1 MRWLAFTRSSEWW
14 GFKLPLFFSIGYF
27 VILQNPTLP
36 IFSVLLHLFILVLGL
51 IIGAL
56 YVSVIN
62 DLTDLKDDF
71 ASNKTN
77 RLQQI
82 SPLGRGIILS
92 VCILLGILFVYFFLS
107 SSISK
112 FFYIAAWVAFSLYSI
127 PPFRLKNK
135 DVWGVFADACGSN
148 VFPNLCIVAGMGEF
162 CGIELSVFQY
172 VFIAIWSLC
181 YGLRGILWHQYV
193 DVQNDLLVKINTL
206 ASKVD
211 RSIIKKFEIPI
222 LCIEV
227 LAFCL
232 FNVTVGFWSVIL
244 TLLVY
249 FIFVFLVATYQNMSN
264 AIILVGD
271 DKPWIFL
278 MGSFYQSLWPILLI
292 VLLGLKIPSFFIL
305 IPIHFLLFPQ
315 DFLSNFNIAR
325 GLILYFVKYRPR

>member
-1 MRWLAFTRSSEWW
+1 MKWLSISRSVDWW
-14 GFKLPLFFSIGYF
+14 DYKLPIFFSIGYWVVLQAPT
-27 VILQNPTLP
+27 VIVKP
-36 IFSVLLHLFILVLGL
+36 IIHLFIV
-51 IIGAL
+51 IIGLCIGAV

-112 FFYIAAWVAFSLYSI
+112 LFYIAAWVAFSLYSI

-135 DVWGVFADACGSN
+135 AVWGVFADACGSN
-148 VFPNLCIVAGMGEF
+148 VFPNLCIAAGMSEF
-162 CGIELSVFQY
+162 CGIELYVFQY

-222 LCIEV
+222 LCLEV
-227 LAFCL
+227 VAFCL
-232 FNVTVGFWSVIL
+232 FNATVGFWSLLI

-249 FIFVFLVATYQNMSN
+249 LIYVVLVAVYQNMNN
-264 AIILVGD
+264 AIILIND

-278 MGSFYQSLWPILLI
+278 MGSFYQSFWPILLI
-292 VLLGLKIPSFFIL
+292 CLLGVKMPYFFIL

-315 DFLSNFNIAR
+315 DFLSNFKIGR
-325 GLILYFVKYRPR
+325 GLILYFLKYRPR

>member
-1 MRWLAFTRSSEWW
+1 MKWLSISRSVDWW
-14 GFKLPLFFSIGYF
+14 DYKLPIFFSIGYW
-27 VILQNPTLP
+27 VILQAPTVIVKP
-36 IFSVLLHLFILVLGL
+36 IIHLFIV
-51 IIGAL
+51 IIGLCIGAV

-82 SPLGRGIILS
+82 SPLGRGMILS

-148 VFPNLCIVAGMGEF
+148 VFPNLFIVAGMGEF
-162 CGIELSVFQY
+162 CGIELSVFQF

-193 DVQNDLLVKINTL
+193 DVQNDVLVKINTL
-206 ASKVD
+206 ASKID
-211 RSIIKKFEIPI
+211 RSIIKKIEIPL
-222 LCIEV
+222 LCLEV
-227 LAFCL
+227 VAFCL
-232 FNVTVGFWSVIL
+232 FNATVGFWSLLI

-249 FIFVFLVATYQNMSN
+249 LIYVVLVAVYQNMNN
-264 AIILVGD
+264 AIILIND

-278 MGSFYQSLWPILLI
+278 MGSFYQSFWPILLI
-292 VLLGLKIPSFFIL
+292 CLLGVKMTYFFIL

-315 DFLSNFNIAR
+315 DFLSNFKIGR

>member
-1 MRWLAFTRSSEWW
+1 
-14 GFKLPLFFSIGYF
+14 
-27 VILQNPTLP
+27 
-36 IFSVLLHLFILVLGL
+36 
-51 IIGAL
+51 
-56 YVSVIN
+56 VSVIN

-71 ASNKTN
+71 ASNKAN

-82 SPLGRGIILS
+82 LPLGRGIILS

-112 FFYIAAWVAFSLYSI
+112 CFYIAAWVAFSLYSI
-127 PPFRLKNK
+127 PPFRLKSK
-135 DVWGVFADACGSN
+135 AAWGVFADALGAN
-148 VFPNLCIVAGMGEF
+148 VFPNLCIAAGMSEF

-193 DVQNDLLVKINTL
+193 DVQNDVLVKLNTF

-211 RSIIKKFEIPI
+211 KSIIRKIEIPL
-222 LCIEV
+222 LCLEV
-227 LAFCL
+227 VAFCL
-232 FNVTVGFWSVIL
+232 FNATVGFWSVVI

-249 FIFVFLVATYQNMSN
+249 LIYVVLVAVYHNMNN
-264 AIILVGD
+264 AIILIND

-278 MGSFYQSLWPILLI
+278 MGSFYQSFWPILLI
-292 VLLGLKIPSFFIL
+292 CLLGVKMPYFFIL
-305 IPIHFLLFPQ
+305 IPIHLLLFPQ